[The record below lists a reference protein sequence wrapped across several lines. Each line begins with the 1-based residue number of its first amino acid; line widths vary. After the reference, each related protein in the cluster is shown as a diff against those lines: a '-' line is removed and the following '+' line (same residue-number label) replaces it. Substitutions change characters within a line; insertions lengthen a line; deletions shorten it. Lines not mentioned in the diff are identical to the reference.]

1 MARKTK
7 IDTDTLLSLVGQ
19 FYAEKCDNDASKLK
33 IPAIGEYIRSLGYDV
48 ADYLIR
54 RNQSVKDYI
63 SNLQSNSES
72 FYISSVSVYRD
83 IDIRAFLEKNNT
95 PDKLMKAIKE
105 RENYYREVTNSAS
118 YSFQENKKMKLKI
131 SELEKR
137 IGELESAYKDYQG
150 KSKEISLKYKE
161 LKEENKSLRDIVDT
175 YVYPEIA
182 NELLKKQGLLKNTA
196 EMVSMDKIEETI
208 ISSDT
213 DVQNIKSNVIKG
225 LFNKV

>member
-1 MARKTK
+1 MARKAK

-19 FYAEKCDNDASKLK
+19 FYAEKCGNDASKLK

-54 RNQSVKDYI
+54 RNQSVKEYI
-63 SNLQSNSES
+63 SNLKDNSEN

-118 YSFQENKKMKLKI
+118 YSFQENKKMKHKI
-131 SELEKR
+131 TDLEKQIR
-137 IGELESAYKDYQG
+137 ELESALAEYKEKD
-150 KSKEISLKYKE
+150 SEFNLKYKA
-161 LKEENKSLRDIVDT
+161 LVEENECLRDVVDT

-182 NELLKKQGLLKNTA
+182 NELLKKQGLLKTTA
-196 EMVSMDKIEETI
+196 GIVSANKVEETI

-213 DVQNIKSNVIKG
+213 DVQKIKSNVIKG
-225 LFNKV
+225 LFDKV

>member
-54 RNQSVKDYI
+54 RNQSVKEYI
-63 SNLQSNSES
+63 SNLKDNSEN

-105 RENYYREVTNSAS
+105 RENYYRELTNSAA

-131 SELEKR
+131 SDMEKR
-137 IGELESAYKDYQG
+137 IRELESACENYQV
-150 KSKEISLKYKE
+150 KLKEISTKYKD
-161 LKEENKSLRDIVDT
+161 LQEENKSFRDIVDT